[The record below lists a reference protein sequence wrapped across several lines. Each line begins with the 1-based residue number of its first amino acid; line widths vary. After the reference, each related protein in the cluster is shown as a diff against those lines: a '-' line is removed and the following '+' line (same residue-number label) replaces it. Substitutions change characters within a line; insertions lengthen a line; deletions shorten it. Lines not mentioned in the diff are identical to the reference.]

1 MTGVHGADGW
11 DRPVVRRLYLATKR
25 AQELLGRAMAEEGA
39 TVATWGALDALDR
52 WDSAEGI
59 SQAELA
65 TAVRVEQ
72 ATMTVQVRKMLQ
84 CGLCERVPD
93 SVDRRVRRITI
104 TTRGR
109 EMLTRL
115 RARAEEVERE
125 MLAPLSERQR
135 DDLAALLT
143 VLAGQRR
150 DRDKGTWPAAA
161 R

>member
-1 MTGVHGADGW
+1 VNGADDW

-39 TVATWGALDALDR
+39 TVATWGALDALDC
-52 WDSAEGI
+52 WHTPGGI

-65 TAVRVEQ
+65 SAVRVEQ

-84 CGLCERVPD
+84 DGLCERVPD

-109 EMLTRL
+109 ELLMRL
-115 RARAEEVERE
+115 RARAAEVERDI
-125 MLAPLSERQR
+125 LTPLSGHQR
-135 DDLAALLT
+135 HELATLLRLLAAELP
-143 VLAGQRR
+143 R
-150 DRDKGTWPAAA
+150 P
-161 R
+161 